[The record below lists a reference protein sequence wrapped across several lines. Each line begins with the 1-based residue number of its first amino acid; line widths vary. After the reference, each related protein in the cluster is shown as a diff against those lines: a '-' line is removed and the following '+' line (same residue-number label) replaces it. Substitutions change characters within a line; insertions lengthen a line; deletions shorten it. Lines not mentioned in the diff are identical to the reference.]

1 MTRALAVGLLA
12 LLVLL
17 VWAADARRMAPA
29 GGAGRSAS
37 WGCRRCPPR
46 PSSRRAPLTDDA
58 DGVYVSTTT
67 AGDWLDR
74 VAAHGLGARSA
85 ATMAV
90 TTAGVSW
97 LRQGAPDVFASAVSL
112 RGARREPGMAG
123 KFVPPAG
130 LVVVTWRLGEVDL
143 DTGFRPASAGDADR
157 LVQAVERLVPA
168 AAGGAE

>member
-17 VWAADARRMAPA
+17 VWAAMLAGWRRRAARQVRELGLPA
-29 GGAGRSAS
+29 LPATPLEPG
-37 WGCRRCPPR
+37 
-46 PSSRRAPLTDDA
+46 APLTDDA

>member
-1 MTRALAVGLLA
+1 MLAG
-12 LLVLL
+12 
-17 VWAADARRMAPA
+17 WR
-29 GGAGRSAS
+29 
-37 WGCRRCPPR
+37 
-46 PSSRRAPLTDDA
+46 RRAARQVRELGLPALPATPVEPGAALTDDA

-74 VAAHGLGARSA
+74 VTAHGLGTRSA

-97 LRQGAPDVFASAVSL
+97 LRQGAPDVFASAASL

-157 LVQAVERLVPA
+157 LVAAVRRLADAGNDSTTGTA
-168 AAGGAE
+168 A